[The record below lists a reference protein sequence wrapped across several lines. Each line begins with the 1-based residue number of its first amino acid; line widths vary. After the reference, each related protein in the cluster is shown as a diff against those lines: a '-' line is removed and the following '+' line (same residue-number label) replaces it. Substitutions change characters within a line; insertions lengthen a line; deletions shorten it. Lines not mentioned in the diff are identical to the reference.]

1 MSFQWSSPFIT
12 SKLTIKNGEKWSKM
26 PFDFKKL
33 KDIMLTWNSKID
45 QGGGWQALFW
55 NNHDQPWALNRFGDT
70 GKYHNKSAEMLAL
83 ALSSTTR
90 NALHLY
96 G

>member
-1 MSFQWSSPFIT
+1 
-12 SKLTIKNGEKWSKM
+12 M

-83 ALSSTTR
+83 AL
-90 NALHLY
+90 HLLRGTPY
-96 G
+96 IYMGEEIGMMDPH